1 MGDSLT
7 EEEILRLL
15 EESASE
21 IDDDG
26 FQTEN
31 SSSEIDGN
39 NEWSE
44 NENEPSDVLEEC
56 EAPIQKGRGRI
67 QQQQSQNNV
76 VEWVNDDVLQQ
87 LPLFEGVS
95 NVLAPLSA
103 ESTEFDCW
111 SVFIDANVIKNIKT
125 ETNRYAAATNSKL
138 RMQNKITSRSLWAN
152 WSAVKL
158 HEMYQFFAIIIHMCL
173 VHKPNIT
180 DYWSNDLML
189 DSSLPAKIMK
199 RDRFRSIYF
208 MLHVNNN
215 DNYVRRGQ
223 PNHDPIHKIRP
234 FFDNFVLKS
243 KNSFSPGE
251 NLTVDEGLCPFRGR
265 IRFRVYIKNK
275 QSRYGIKF
283 FILSDS
289 ATGYV
294 LNCEVYT
301 GAGEKDNSADS
312 VVLRLCNSYLRK
324 GHTLYM
330 DRFYTSEKLFE
341 KLFDEGTSAVGT
353 VMRNRRGL
361 PQEFKQNKLR
371 RGEIVFKRKNSVLAL
386 HWKDTRDVFALSTKH
401 RMTSS
406 VTKTKSKAGMVE
418 KLKPDLILDYNKNKT
433 GVDHGDQLV
442 TYYFQRRTMKWW
454 KKVFFH
460 VLMMCV
466 VNSYILYKKLRPV
479 SHKRTSLFTFM
490 VNLGKQILEKSGEV
504 FNENEKQGSAA
515 NRLTARHFPTH
526 VPSTTSKKYASRY
539 CIVCSEKGARSTG
552 KRVRREAR
560 WWCEEC
566 NVGLCLPDC
575 FKQYHTKTNFTQ

>member
-1 MGDSLT
+1 MGDNLT

-15 EESASE
+15 EESGSE

-39 NEWSE
+39 YN
-44 NENEPSDVLEEC
+44 
-56 EAPIQKGRGRI
+56 G
-67 QQQQSQNNV
+67 
-76 VEWVNDDVLQQ
+76 
-87 LPLFEGVS
+87 
-95 NVLAPLSA
+95 
-103 ESTEFDCW
+103 
-111 SVFIDANVIKNIKT
+111 
-125 ETNRYAAATNSKL
+125 
-138 RMQNKITSRSLWAN
+138 SLWAN

-158 HEMYQFFAIIIHMCL
+158 HEMYQFFGIIIHMCL

-199 RDRFRSIYF
+199 RDRLRSIYF

-275 QSRYGIKF
+275 PSRYGIKF

-312 VVLRLCNSYLRK
+312 VVLRLCNSYLSK

-330 DRFYTSEKLFE
+330 DRFYTSVKLFE

-353 VMRNRRGL
+353 VMRNRRGI

-442 TYYFQRRTMKWW
+442 TYYYFQRRTMKWW
-454 KKVFFH
+454 KKEEQPSTAPRLQH
-460 VLMMCV
+460 PPAPASQSPQQRQQLADED
-466 VNSYILYKKLRPV
+466 RQQD
-479 SHKRTSLFTFM
+479 HTSLTGHQ
-490 VNLGKQILEKSGEV
+490 V
-504 FNENEKQGSAA
+504 
-515 NRLTARHFPTH
+515 HFP
-526 VPSTTSKKYASRY
+526 ALFQ
-539 CIVCSEKGARSTG
+539 EKAPFPQRQ
-552 KRVRREAR
+552 
-560 WWCEEC
+560 
-566 NVGLCLPDC
+566 LM
-575 FKQYHTKTNFTQ
+575 